1 MKNWFADISMTR
13 KLAIGFGSVL
23 LLTAAL
29 AVYGWHSLGSVTH
42 RGALMA
48 QIASLNESLG
58 ELRAARLQYM
68 LDNGDEKS
76 AETVNAALDR
86 FAARLAE
93 ISPNFSGPENVARL
107 RKQGEQIQGYRASL
121 QKMRDAYAA
130 GTAARADM
138 GTHATL
144 ASEPI
149 DAMGKTV
156 ERMPADAENRYAGL
170 KAISELRMN
179 WQLVRYQMRGY
190 NTTPTV
196 EVAAK
201 VEQQIAQARQ
211 SAARLKAVLGEEF
224 SAQVAITEQA
234 LDGYLVALKA
244 VVAQTEAIAAARQEM
259 ASQTEEISRL
269 GLALTQDQ
277 NARLDQD
284 TTQARITQV
293 TVAVLALLIGMLAA
307 WLITRQI
314 TQPLADTLAVVR
326 NIAAGDLTD
335 QRRIER
341 QDEMGALQQGVMG
354 MAATLREL
362 ISGIRDS
369 VTQMASAAE
378 QLSAITEQTSVG
390 MNGQKI
396 ETDQVATAM
405 HEMSATVQEVARN
418 AEDASQAASD
428 ADREARAGDAVVSE
442 AVTQIER
449 LSEEML
455 RSTEAM
461 AKLESE
467 SNRIGSVMDVIKTVA
482 DQTNLLA
489 LNAAIEA
496 ARAGEAGRGFAVV
509 ADEVRG
515 LAQRTQ
521 KSTEEIEQLVA
532 GLQQG
537 TQQVA
542 AAMQNSHNLT
552 ESSVELTRKAG
563 LALNDI
569 TAKVSNIQ
577 AMNQQIAAAAEEQGA
592 VAEEISRSVINVRD
606 ISEQT
611 ATASDETAASSV
623 ELARLGGELQ
633 AMVSRFR
640 V

>member
-76 AETVNAALDR
+76 AEAVNAALDR
-86 FAARLAE
+86 FAGRLAE

-107 RKQGEQIQGYRASL
+107 RKQGEQIQGYRAAL

-149 DAMGKTV
+149 DTMGKTV

-190 NTTPTV
+190 NTTPTI

-284 TTQARITQV
+284 TSQARITQV

-482 DQTNLLA
+482 EQTNLLA

-563 LALNDI
+563 LALTDI

>member
-76 AETVNAALDR
+76 AEAVNAALDR
-86 FAARLAE
+86 FAGRLAE

-277 NARLDQD
+277 NARLDQE

-307 WLITRQI
+307 WVITRQI

-467 SNRIGSVMDVIKTVA
+467 SNRIGSVMDVIKAVA

-563 LALNDI
+563 LALTDI

>member
-76 AETVNAALDR
+76 AETVNAALDK

-277 NARLDQD
+277 NARLDQE
-284 TTQARITQV
+284 TSQARITQV

-482 DQTNLLA
+482 EQTNLLA

-563 LALNDI
+563 LALTDI

>member
-76 AETVNAALDR
+76 AEAVNAALDR
-86 FAARLAE
+86 FAGRLAE

-107 RKQGEQIQGYRASL
+107 RKQGEQIQGYRAAL

-149 DAMGKTV
+149 DTMGKTV

-190 NTTPTV
+190 NTTPTI

-284 TTQARITQV
+284 TSQARITQV

-467 SNRIGSVMDVIKTVA
+467 SNRIGNVTPQIPNISA
-482 DQTNLLA
+482 RC
-489 LNAAIEA
+489 AATPAIAPSPTAKGTEPA
-496 ARAGEAGRGFAVV
+496 ARAASPQANTPGIDV
-509 ADEVRG
+509 A
-515 LAQRTQ
+515 
-521 KSTEEIEQLVA
+521 
-532 GLQQG
+532 
-537 TQQVA
+537 
-542 AAMQNSHNLT
+542 
-552 ESSVELTRKAG
+552 
-563 LALNDI
+563 
-569 TAKVSNIQ
+569 
-577 AMNQQIAAAAEEQGA
+577 
-592 VAEEISRSVINVRD
+592 
-606 ISEQT
+606 
-611 ATASDETAASSV
+611 
-623 ELARLGGELQ
+623 
-633 AMVSRFR
+633 
-640 V
+640 

>member
-86 FAARLAE
+86 FAGRLAE

-467 SNRIGSVMDVIKTVA
+467 SNRIGSVMDVIKAVA

-563 LALNDI
+563 LALTDI

>member
-76 AETVNAALDR
+76 AEAVNAALDR
-86 FAARLAE
+86 FAGRLAE

-467 SNRIGSVMDVIKTVA
+467 SNRIGSVMDVIKAVA

-563 LALNDI
+563 LALTDI

-577 AMNQQIAAAAEEQGA
+577 AMNQQIAAAAEEQSA
-592 VAEEISRSVINVRD
+592 VAEEISRSIINVRD
-606 ISEQT
+606 VSEQT
-611 ATASDETAASSV
+611 AAASEETAASSV
-623 ELARLGGELQ
+623 ELARLGNQLQ
-633 AMVSRFR
+633 MMVSHFR

>member
-76 AETVNAALDR
+76 AETVNAALDK

-259 ASQTEEISRL
+259 ASQTEEINRL

-277 NARLDQD
+277 SARLDQD
-284 TTQARITQV
+284 TSQARITQV

-335 QRRIER
+335 QRSIER

-563 LALNDI
+563 LALTDI

>member
-76 AETVNAALDR
+76 AEAVNAALDR
-86 FAARLAE
+86 FAGRLAE

-107 RKQGEQIQGYRASL
+107 RKQGEQIEGYRASL

-259 ASQTEEISRL
+259 ASQTEEINRL

-277 NARLDQD
+277 SARLDQE
-284 TTQARITQV
+284 TTQARITQI
-293 TVAVLALLIGMLAA
+293 TVAVLALLIGMQAA

-341 QDEMGALQQGVMG
+341 QDEIGALQQGVMG

-378 QLSAITEQTSVG
+378 QLSVITEQTSVG

-418 AEDASQAASD
+418 AEDASRAASD

-563 LALNDI
+563 LALTDI

>member
-76 AETVNAALDR
+76 AEAVNAALDR

-138 GTHATL
+138 GAHATL

-259 ASQTEEISRL
+259 ASQTEEINRL

-277 NARLDQD
+277 SARLDQD
-284 TTQARITQV
+284 TSQARITQV

-449 LSEEML
+449 LSQEML

-563 LALNDI
+563 LALTDI

>member
-29 AVYGWHSLGSVTH
+29 AVYGWLSLGKVTH
-42 RGALMA
+42 RGELMA
-48 QIASLNESLG
+48 QIASLNEALA
-58 ELRAARLQYM
+58 ELKVARLQYM
-68 LDNGDEKS
+68 LDNGDVKS
-76 AETVNAALDR
+76 SEAVDEAIEWFST
-86 FAARLAE
+86 RLEE
-93 ISPNFSGPENVARL
+93 ISPNFSSAEDLALL
-107 RKQGEQIQGYRASL
+107 RKQGELIQQYRTSL
-121 QKMRDAYAA
+121 QRMRDAYAA
-130 GTAARADM
+130 GAAARANM
-138 GTHATL
+138 GQQAML
-144 ASEPI
+144 ASKPI
-149 DAMGKTV
+149 DAMGKTI
-156 ERMPADAENRYAGL
+156 EQMPADAENRYAGL

-190 NTTPTV
+190 NTTPTDQ
-196 EVAAK
+196 VAAL
-201 VEQQIAQARQ
+201 VEQQIGQARQ
-211 SAARLKAVLGEEF
+211 SAARLKTLLGESF
-224 SAQVAITEQA
+224 SSQVAVTEQA
-234 LDGYLVALKA
+234 LDGYLAALKA
-244 VVAQTEAIAAARQEM
+244 VVAQTEAIATARQAM
-259 ASQTEEISRL
+259 TNQTAEISRL
-269 GLALTQDQ
+269 SKALTQVQD
-277 NARLDQD
+277 ARRAHE
-284 TTQARITQV
+284 TAQARITQM
-293 TVAVLALLIGMLAA
+293 TVAGLALLIGLLAA

-314 TQPLADTLAVVR
+314 TQPLADTLVVVR
-326 NIAAGDLTD
+326 KIAAGDLTD
-335 QRRIER
+335 QRRIAR
-341 QDEMGALQQGVMG
+341 RDEMGALQQGVMG

-418 AEDASQAASD
+418 AEEASQAASE
-428 ADREARAGDAVVSE
+428 ADREARAGDAVVAE

-449 LSEEML
+449 LSQEML

-482 DQTNLLA
+482 EQTNLLA

-521 KSTEEIEQLVA
+521 KSTEEIELLVA

-542 AAMQNSHNLT
+542 VAMQNSHNLT

-623 ELARLGGELQ
+623 ELARLGNELQ

>member
-76 AETVNAALDR
+76 AEAVNAALDR
-86 FAARLAE
+86 FAGRLAE

-563 LALNDI
+563 LALTDI

>member
-76 AETVNAALDR
+76 AETVNAALDK

-277 NARLDQD
+277 NARLDQE

-307 WLITRQI
+307 WVITRQI

-467 SNRIGSVMDVIKTVA
+467 SNRIGSVMDVIKAVA

-563 LALNDI
+563 LALTDI

>member
-467 SNRIGSVMDVIKTVA
+467 SNRIGSVMDVIKAVA

-563 LALNDI
+563 RALTDI

>member
-1 MKNWFADISMTR
+1 MKNWFADISMTH

-23 LLTAAL
+23 LLTAVL
-29 AVYGWHSLGSVTH
+29 AVSNWRSLADVTH
-42 RGALMA
+42 RSALMEE
-48 QIASLNESLG
+48 IASLNG
-58 ELRAARLQYM
+58 VVADLRAARLQYM
-68 LDNGDEKS
+68 LDNGDPKS
-76 AETVNAALDR
+76 AEAVSEHLER
-86 FAARLAE
+86 FADMLEA
-93 ISPNFSGPENVARL
+93 ISPNFSRPEDVALL
-107 RKQGEQIQGYRASL
+107 RQQGEQIQRYRASL
-121 QKMRDAYAA
+121 KKMRDAYAL

-138 GTHATL
+138 GKYAAL

-149 DAMGKTV
+149 DAMGKAV
-156 ERMPADAENRYAGL
+156 ERLSVLANNRYEGL
-170 KAISELRMN
+170 KVISELRMN

-190 NTTPTV
+190 NTTPTA

-201 VEQQIAQARQ
+201 VEHQITEARR
-211 SAARLKAVLGEEF
+211 SAARVKDVLGEDY
-224 SAQVAITEQA
+224 SAQVAVTEQA
-234 LDGYLVALKA
+234 LDGYLVALEA
-244 VVAQTEAIAAARQEM
+244 VVAQTEAITAARREM
-259 ASQTEEISRL
+259 ANQTNEVNRL
-269 GLALTQDQ
+269 GMALSQVQ
-277 NARLDQD
+277 NASRDQEAV
-284 TTQARITQV
+284 QAQITQI
-293 TVAVLALLIGMLAA
+293 TVSVLALLIGLLAA

-314 TQPLADTLAVVR
+314 TRPLADTLAVIR
-326 NIAAGDLTD
+326 NIANGDLTD
-335 QRRIER
+335 QRQIER
-341 QDEMGALQQGVMG
+341 KDEIGALQKGVMG

-378 QLSAITEQTSVG
+378 QLSAVTEQTSIG

-405 HEMSATVQEVARN
+405 QEMSATVQEVARS
-418 AEDASQAASD
+418 AEDASQAAGD

-442 AVTQIER
+442 AAAQIER
-449 LSEEML
+449 LSQEML

-461 AKLESE
+461 TKLESE
-467 SNRIGSVMDVIKTVA
+467 SKRIGTVMDVIRTVA

-509 ADEVRG
+509 ADEVRS

-542 AAMQNSHNLT
+542 VAMTNSHNLT

-577 AMNQQIAAAAEEQGA
+577 AMNQQIAAAAEQQGA
-592 VAEEISRSVINVRD
+592 VAEEISRSVVNVRD

-611 ATASDETAASSV
+611 ATASDETAASST
-623 ELARLGGELQ
+623 ELARLGSELQ

>member
-76 AETVNAALDR
+76 AETVNAALDK

-467 SNRIGSVMDVIKTVA
+467 SNRIGCVMDVIKAVA

-563 LALNDI
+563 LALTDI

>member
-29 AVYGWHSLGSVTH
+29 AVYGWLSLGSVTH
-42 RGALMA
+42 RGALMG

-58 ELRAARLQYM
+58 ELRIARLQYM
-68 LDNGDEKS
+68 LDNGEEKS
-76 AETVNAALDR
+76 AEAVNDALDR
-86 FAARLAE
+86 FAARLEA
-93 ISPNFSGPENVARL
+93 ISPNFSGPENVAHL
-107 RKQGEQIQGYRASL
+107 RQQGEQIQGYRASL
-121 QKMRDAYAA
+121 KKMRDAYAA
-130 GTAARADM
+130 GNAARADM
-138 GTHATL
+138 GKYAAL

-170 KAISELRMN
+170 KAISELRMD

-190 NTTPTV
+190 NTTPTQA
-196 EVAAK
+196 VAAK

-211 SAARLKAVLGEEF
+211 SAAQLKAVLGERF

-244 VVAQTEAIAAARQEM
+244 VVAQTEAIATARQEM
-259 ASQTEEISRL
+259 ASQTDEINRL
-269 GLALTQDQ
+269 SMLLTQFQ
-277 NARLDQD
+277 SASLDQE
-284 TTQARITQV
+284 TTQARTTQV
-293 TVAVLALLIGMLAA
+293 TVAALALLIGLLAA
-307 WLITRQI
+307 WLIIRQI
-314 TQPLADTLAVVR
+314 TQPLAETLAVVR

-341 QDEMGALQQGVMG
+341 KDEMGALQQGVMG

-418 AEDASQAASD
+418 AEEASQAASD
-428 ADREARAGDAVVSE
+428 ADREARSGDAVVAE
-442 AVTQIER
+442 AVAQIER
-449 LSEEML
+449 LSQEML

-482 DQTNLLA
+482 EQTNLLA

-542 AAMQNSHNLT
+542 VAMQNSHNLT

-592 VAEEISRSVINVRD
+592 VADEISRSVINVRD

-623 ELARLGGELQ
+623 ELARLGNELQ

>member
-76 AETVNAALDR
+76 AEAVNAALDR
-86 FAARLAE
+86 FAGRLAE

-277 NARLDQD
+277 NARLDQE

-563 LALNDI
+563 LALTDI

>member
-29 AVYGWHSLGSVTH
+29 AVYGWLSLGKVTH
-42 RGALMA
+42 RGELMA
-48 QIASLNESLG
+48 QIASLNEALA
-58 ELRAARLQYM
+58 ELKVARLQYM
-68 LDNGDEKS
+68 LDNGDVKS
-76 AETVNAALDR
+76 SEAVDEAIEWFST
-86 FAARLAE
+86 RLEE
-93 ISPNFSGPENVARL
+93 ISPNFSSAEDLALL
-107 RKQGEQIQGYRASL
+107 RKQGELIQQYRTSL
-121 QKMRDAYAA
+121 QRMRDAYAA
-130 GTAARADM
+130 GAAARANM
-138 GTHATL
+138 GQQAML
-144 ASEPI
+144 ASKPI
-149 DAMGKTV
+149 DAMGKTI
-156 ERMPADAENRYAGL
+156 EQMPADAENRYAGL

-190 NTTPTV
+190 NTTPTDQ
-196 EVAAK
+196 VAAL
-201 VEQQIAQARQ
+201 VEQQIGQARQ
-211 SAARLKAVLGEEF
+211 SAARLKTLLGESF
-224 SAQVAITEQA
+224 SSQVAVTEQA
-234 LDGYLVALKA
+234 LDGYLAALKA
-244 VVAQTEAIAAARQEM
+244 VVAQTEAIATARQAM
-259 ASQTEEISRL
+259 TNQTAEISRL
-269 GLALTQDQ
+269 SKALTQAQD
-277 NARLDQD
+277 ARRADE
-284 TTQARITQV
+284 TAQARITQM
-293 TVAVLALLIGMLAA
+293 TVAGLALLIGLLAA

-314 TQPLADTLAVVR
+314 TQPLADTLVVVR
-326 NIAAGDLTD
+326 KIAAGDLTD
-335 QRRIER
+335 QRRIAR
-341 QDEMGALQQGVMG
+341 RDEMGALQQGVMG

-378 QLSAITEQTSVG
+378 QLSTITEQTSVG

-418 AEDASQAASD
+418 AEEASQAASE
-428 ADREARAGDAVVSE
+428 ADREARAGDAVVAE

-449 LSEEML
+449 LSQEML

-482 DQTNLLA
+482 EQTNLLA

-521 KSTEEIEQLVA
+521 KSTEEIELLVA

-542 AAMQNSHNLT
+542 VAMQNSHNLT

-623 ELARLGGELQ
+623 ELARLGNELQ

>member
-76 AETVNAALDR
+76 AEAVNAALDR
-86 FAARLAE
+86 FAGRLAE

-107 RKQGEQIQGYRASL
+107 RKQGEQIQGYRAAL

-149 DAMGKTV
+149 DTMGKTV

-190 NTTPTV
+190 NTTPTI

-284 TTQARITQV
+284 TSQARITQV

-482 DQTNLLA
+482 EQTNLLA

>member
-76 AETVNAALDR
+76 AEAVNAALDR
-86 FAARLAE
+86 FAGRLAE

-259 ASQTEEISRL
+259 ASQTEEINRL

-277 NARLDQD
+277 SARLDQE

-341 QDEMGALQQGVMG
+341 QDEIGALQQGVMG

-378 QLSAITEQTSVG
+378 QLSVITEQTSVG

-563 LALNDI
+563 LALTDI

>member
-29 AVYGWHSLGSVTH
+29 AVYGWLSLGKVTH
-42 RGALMA
+42 RGELMA
-48 QIASLNESLG
+48 QIASLNEALA
-58 ELRAARLQYM
+58 ELKVARLQYM
-68 LDNGDEKS
+68 LDNGDVKS
-76 AETVNAALDR
+76 SEAVDEAIEWFST
-86 FAARLAE
+86 RLEE
-93 ISPNFSGPENVARL
+93 ISPNFSSAEDLALL
-107 RKQGEQIQGYRASL
+107 RKQGELIQQYRTSL
-121 QKMRDAYAA
+121 QRMRDAYAA
-130 GTAARADM
+130 GAAARANM
-138 GTHATL
+138 GQQAML
-144 ASEPI
+144 ASKPI
-149 DAMGKTV
+149 DAMGKTI
-156 ERMPADAENRYAGL
+156 EQMPADAENRYAGL

-190 NTTPTV
+190 NTTPTDQ
-196 EVAAK
+196 VAAL
-201 VEQQIAQARQ
+201 VEQQIGQARQ
-211 SAARLKAVLGEEF
+211 SAARLKTLLGESF
-224 SAQVAITEQA
+224 STQVAVTEQA
-234 LDGYLVALKA
+234 LDGYLAALKA
-244 VVAQTEAIAAARQEM
+244 VVAQTEAIATARQAM
-259 ASQTEEISRL
+259 TNQTAEISRL
-269 GLALTQDQ
+269 SKALTQAQD
-277 NARLDQD
+277 ARRADE
-284 TTQARITQV
+284 TAQARITQM
-293 TVAVLALLIGMLAA
+293 TVAGLALLIGLLAA
-307 WLITRQI
+307 CLITRQI
-314 TQPLADTLAVVR
+314 TQPLADTLVVVR
-326 NIAAGDLTD
+326 KIAAGDLTD
-335 QRRIER
+335 QRRIAR
-341 QDEMGALQQGVMG
+341 RDEMGALQQGVMG

-378 QLSAITEQTSVG
+378 QLSTITEQTSVG

-418 AEDASQAASD
+418 AEEASQAASE
-428 ADREARAGDAVVSE
+428 ADREARAGDAVVAE

-449 LSEEML
+449 LSQEML

-482 DQTNLLA
+482 EQTNLLA

-521 KSTEEIEQLVA
+521 KSTEEIELLVA

-542 AAMQNSHNLT
+542 VAMQNSHNLT

-623 ELARLGGELQ
+623 ELARLGNELQ

>member
-76 AETVNAALDR
+76 AEVVNAALDR

-259 ASQTEEISRL
+259 ASQTEEINRL

-277 NARLDQD
+277 NARLDQE

-563 LALNDI
+563 LALTDI

>member
-1 MKNWFADISMTR
+1 MKEWFADLSMTR

-29 AVYGWHSLGSVTH
+29 AVSGWLSLGDVT
-42 RGALMA
+42 RRSDLLE
-48 QIASLNESLG
+48 QIASLNESLA
-58 ELRAARLQYM
+58 ELRVTRLNYM
-68 LDNGDEKS
+68 LANGDVES
-76 AETVNAALDR
+76 AEAVEQSLDR
-86 FAARLAE
+86 FEKRLDEVSA
-93 ISPNFSGPENVARL
+93 NFSRQKNAELL
-107 RKQGEQIQGYRASL
+107 RQQGEQVQLYRASL

-130 GTAARADM
+130 GNAARADM
-138 GTHATL
+138 GKHAAL

-149 DAMGKTV
+149 DAMGKAV
-156 ERMPADAENRYAGL
+156 EQFSPHADNRYAGL
-170 KAISELRMN
+170 EAISNLRMN

-190 NTTPTV
+190 NTTPTA
-196 EVAAK
+196 EVAAQVAK
-201 VEQQIAQARQ
+201 QIGQARQ
-211 SAARLKAVLGEEF
+211 AATHVKDVLGEDF
-224 SAQVAITEQA
+224 AAQVAVTERA
-234 LDGYLVALKA
+234 LDGYLVALDA
-244 VVAQTEAIAAARQEM
+244 VVAQTDAIASARQEM
-259 ASQTEEISRL
+259 ASQTDEINRL
-269 GLALTQDQ
+269 SQVLTQAQDEL
-277 NARLDQD
+277 LDQQI
-284 TTQARITQV
+284 TQARVTQL
-293 TVAVLALLIGMLAA
+293 TVATLALLIGLLAA
-307 WLITRQI
+307 WQITRQI
-314 TQPLADTLAVVR
+314 TQPLAETLAVVR
-326 NIAAGDLTD
+326 RIAAGDLTA
-335 QRRIER
+335 QREIVRK
-341 QDEMGALQQGVMG
+341 DEMGALQQGVMG
-354 MAATLREL
+354 MASTLREL
-362 ISGIRDS
+362 IGGIRDS

-378 QLSAITEQTSVG
+378 QLSAVTEQTSVG

-418 AEDASQAASD
+418 AQDASQAASD
-428 ADREARAGDAVVSE
+428 ADGEARSGDAVVAE

-449 LSEEML
+449 LAEEML

-467 SNRIGSVMDVIKTVA
+467 SKRIGSVMDVIKTVA

-532 GLQQG
+532 ALHQG

-542 AAMQNSHNLT
+542 GAMQNSHNLT

-563 LALNDI
+563 LSLNHI

-577 AMNQQIAAAAEEQGA
+577 AMNQQIAAAAEEQSA
-592 VAEEISRSVINVRD
+592 VAEQISRSVINVRD

-611 ATASDETAASSV
+611 ATASDETAASSI
-623 ELARLGGELQ
+623 ELARLGNDLQ

>member
-76 AETVNAALDR
+76 AETVNAALDK

-405 HEMSATVQEVARN
+405 HEMSATVQEVARS

-563 LALNDI
+563 LALTDI

>member
-76 AETVNAALDR
+76 AEAVNAALDR
-86 FAARLAE
+86 FAGRLAE

-107 RKQGEQIQGYRASL
+107 RKQGEQIQGYRAAL

-277 NARLDQD
+277 NARLDQE

-467 SNRIGSVMDVIKTVA
+467 SNRIGSVMDVIKAVA

-563 LALNDI
+563 LALTDI

>member
-76 AETVNAALDR
+76 AEAVNAALDR
-86 FAARLAE
+86 FAGRLAE

-284 TTQARITQV
+284 TSQARITQV

-467 SNRIGSVMDVIKTVA
+467 SNRIGSVMDVIKAVA

-563 LALNDI
+563 LALTDI

>member
-76 AETVNAALDR
+76 AEAVNAALDR
-86 FAARLAE
+86 FAGRLAE

-307 WLITRQI
+307 WVITRQI

-563 LALNDI
+563 LALTDI

>member
-76 AETVNAALDR
+76 AETVNAALDK

-156 ERMPADAENRYAGL
+156 ERMPADVENRYAGL

-467 SNRIGSVMDVIKTVA
+467 SNRIGSVMDVIKAVA

-563 LALNDI
+563 LALTDI

>member
-1 MKNWFADISMTR
+1 MKDWFANISMTR

-29 AVYGWHSLGSVTH
+29 AASGWLSLKGVTH
-42 RGALMA
+42 RSALMER
-48 QIASLNESLG
+48 IASLNESLSNLK
-58 ELRAARLQYM
+58 EARLRYM
-68 LDNGDEKS
+68 LQDGNVQAGE
-76 AETVNAALDR
+76 AVETALDG
-86 FAARLAE
+86 FSSRLE
-93 ISPNFSGPENVARL
+93 IVSRGFTDAENVALL
-107 RKQGEQIQGYRASL
+107 RKQGEQIQHYRVSL
-121 QKMRDAYAA
+121 KAMRDAYAA
-130 GTAARADM
+130 GNAARVHM
-138 GTHATL
+138 GSQAKL

-149 DAMGKTV
+149 DAMSKAV
-156 ERMPADAENRYAGL
+156 EQMPVDSPNRYAAL
-170 KAISELRMN
+170 KAISDLRMN

-190 NTTPTV
+190 NATPTA
-196 EVAAK
+196 EVAAL

-211 SAARLKAVLGEEF
+211 SASRLQAVLGDGF
-224 SAQVAITEQA
+224 AAQVAVTEQA
-234 LDGYLVALKA
+234 LDGYLAALNA
-244 VVAQTEAIAAARQEM
+244 VVAQTEAIAAARHEM
-259 ASQTEEISRL
+259 KSQTDEISHL
-269 GLALTQDQ
+269 GMTLT
-277 NARLDQD
+277 RDQD
-284 TTQARITQV
+284 ARREEQTVRAYVTQL
-293 TVAVLALLIGMLAA
+293 TVAVLALLIGLLAA

-314 TQPLADTLAVVR
+314 TRPLADTLAVVR
-326 NIAAGDLTD
+326 NIAAGNLTD
-335 QRRIER
+335 HRRIER
-341 QDEMGALQQGVMG
+341 RDEIGALQQGVMG

-362 ISGIRDS
+362 IGGIRDS

-390 MNGQKI
+390 MNAQKV

-405 HEMSATVQEVARN
+405 HEMAATVQEVARN
-418 AEDASQAASD
+418 AEDASRAATD
-428 ADREARAGDAVVSE
+428 ADREARAGDSVVSE
-442 AVTQIER
+442 AITQIER

-455 RSTEAM
+455 RSSGAM

-467 SNRIGSVMDVIKTVA
+467 SNRIGGVMDVIKAVA

-509 ADEVRG
+509 ADEVRS

-537 TQQVA
+537 TQQAAVA
-542 AAMQNSHNLT
+542 MRNSHSLT
-552 ESSVELTRKAG
+552 ESGVGLTRQAG
-563 LALNDI
+563 LALNGI
-569 TAKVSNIQ
+569 TTKVSNIQ
-577 AMNQQIAAAAEEQGA
+577 AMNQQIAAAAEQQSA
-592 VAEEISRSVINVRD
+592 VAEEISRSVVNVRD

-611 ATASDETAASSV
+611 ATASDETAASST
-623 ELARLGGELQ
+623 ELARLGNELQ

>member
-76 AETVNAALDR
+76 AEAVNAALDR
-86 FAARLAE
+86 FAGRLAE

-467 SNRIGSVMDVIKTVA
+467 SNRIGSVMDVIKAVA

-563 LALNDI
+563 LALTDI